1 MSFGAKQSNKL
12 QFVSTPS
19 CPNRPT
25 RWHVKTLKSFK
36 IFVFLC
42 RAVEVFS
49 IMGCGVASLTW
60 TIGDGTDQNFT
71 PNYSRGKKNWRYEAG
86 RETQTVILK
95 WIYGNTL
102 WRCAVGLSASILGES
117 AVSCDNRNEVMERK
131 GKGFNTPW
139 LWGCQNGLYCVGLV
153 PSWALLN

>member
-19 CPNRPT
+19 CPSRPT
-25 RWHVKTLKSFK
+25 RWHVKNIK
-36 IFVFLC
+36 VFQDFCLPLPC
-42 RAVEVFS
+42 GWGVLYHGMWRGVFDLDNRRWNRS
-49 IMGCGVASLTW
+49 EFHTKLQS
-60 TIGDGTDQNFT
+60 
-71 PNYSRGKKNWRYEAG
+71 GKKNWRYEAG